1 MADKYFCNFS
11 LFQSMPDSWGIDQL
25 FPIMPI
31 ARLNEHPT
39 RSATLQDITCD
50 SDGKIT
56 AYVNGGQ
63 QTNYIP
69 LHPVSQGEHYYIG
82 VFLVGAYQEIL
93 GNMHNLF
100 GDTNAVHIS
109 VNKDDYT
116 IEQVIDG
123 ETVADVLEYVQYDPK
138 KLVRRLE
145 IWVSKAIKDGKI
157 TLRTDKGDVDAS
169 DVSLI
174 GRMNLMNLFA
184 GYEGMPRPFEI
195 ETVTGLGW
203 LHHYMNG
210 VGDTDDLSARVGLNF
225 NFNLGEDAAW
235 TIGLKPAVV
244 FNLTGDYPSKK
255 MALNRKHANMEI
267 LLGLTYH
274 FADGD
279 GNRHFAMVNT
289 VDPMEVAAMNVEIN
303 DLREV
308 LAAKDIELVGLAD
321 ELLVVQ
327 NQLNE
332 ARNKQVEASGKTI
345 HILES
350 VVAFPFNQSDVQ
362 SSQMSSLEHVAN
374 YLKKNPDAN
383 ITVNGYASPE
393 GTEEYNLQLS
403 QRRADAVKNL
413 LVSKYGIEADRINA
427 IGHGVG
433 DIFSEPAWN
442 RVGICTIDETN

>member
-1 MADKYFCNFS
+1 MKKMILLSVFALGALTINAQTAVVESGGFWDNWSFGIQGGGTMKMSGTGFFKS
-11 LFQSMPDSWGIDQL
+11 ARPAFGLTIGKQWTPILGIDVQG
-25 FPIMPI
+25 M
-31 ARLNEHPT
+31 
-39 RSATLQDITCD
+39 
-50 SDGKIT
+50 G
-56 AYVNGGQ
+56 YVNT
-63 QTNYIP
+63 TN
-69 LHPVSQGEHYYIG
+69 SST
-82 VFLVGAYQEIL
+82 
-93 GNMHNLF
+93 M
-100 GDTNAVHIS
+100 
-109 VNKDDYT
+109 
-116 IEQVIDG
+116 
-123 ETVADVLEYVQYDPK
+123 
-138 KLVRRLE
+138 
-145 IWVSKAIKDGKI
+145 
-157 TLRTDKGDVDAS
+157 VDAS

-289 VDPMEVAAMNVEIN
+289 VDPMAFAAMNVEIN

-362 SSQMSSLEHVAN
+362 SSQMASLEHVAN

>member
-1 MADKYFCNFS
+1 MKKMILLSVFALGALTINAQTAVVESGGFWDNWSIGIQGGGTMKMSGTGFFKS
-11 LFQSMPDSWGIDQL
+11 ARPAFGLTIGKQWTPILGIDVQG
-25 FPIMPI
+25 M
-31 ARLNEHPT
+31 
-39 RSATLQDITCD
+39 
-50 SDGKIT
+50 G
-56 AYVNGGQ
+56 YVNT
-63 QTNYIP
+63 TN
-69 LHPVSQGEHYYIG
+69 SST
-82 VFLVGAYQEIL
+82 
-93 GNMHNLF
+93 M
-100 GDTNAVHIS
+100 
-109 VNKDDYT
+109 
-116 IEQVIDG
+116 
-123 ETVADVLEYVQYDPK
+123 
-138 KLVRRLE
+138 
-145 IWVSKAIKDGKI
+145 
-157 TLRTDKGDVDAS
+157 VDAS

-184 GYEGMPRPFEI
+184 GYEGVPRPFEI

-289 VDPMEVAAMNVEIN
+289 VDPMAFAAMNVEIN

-362 SSQMSSLEHVAN
+362 SSQMASLEHVAN

>member
-1 MADKYFCNFS
+1 MKKMILLSVFALGALTINAQTAVVESGGFWDNWSIGIQGGGTMKMSGTGFFKS
-11 LFQSMPDSWGIDQL
+11 ARPAFGLTIGKQWTPILGIDVQG
-25 FPIMPI
+25 M
-31 ARLNEHPT
+31 
-39 RSATLQDITCD
+39 
-50 SDGKIT
+50 G
-56 AYVNGGQ
+56 YVNT
-63 QTNYIP
+63 TN
-69 LHPVSQGEHYYIG
+69 SST
-82 VFLVGAYQEIL
+82 
-93 GNMHNLF
+93 M
-100 GDTNAVHIS
+100 
-109 VNKDDYT
+109 
-116 IEQVIDG
+116 
-123 ETVADVLEYVQYDPK
+123 
-138 KLVRRLE
+138 
-145 IWVSKAIKDGKI
+145 
-157 TLRTDKGDVDAS
+157 VDAS

-289 VDPMEVAAMNVEIN
+289 VDPMAFAAMNVEIN

-374 YLKKNPDAN
+374 YLKKNPNAN

>member
-1 MADKYFCNFS
+1 MKKMILLSVFALGALTINAQTAVVESGGFWDNWSIGIQGGGTMKMSGTGFFKS
-11 LFQSMPDSWGIDQL
+11 ARPAFGLTIGKQWTPILGIDIQG
-25 FPIMPI
+25 M
-31 ARLNEHPT
+31 
-39 RSATLQDITCD
+39 
-50 SDGKIT
+50 G
-56 AYVNGGQ
+56 YVNT
-63 QTNYIP
+63 TN
-69 LHPVSQGEHYYIG
+69 SST
-82 VFLVGAYQEIL
+82 
-93 GNMHNLF
+93 M
-100 GDTNAVHIS
+100 
-109 VNKDDYT
+109 
-116 IEQVIDG
+116 
-123 ETVADVLEYVQYDPK
+123 
-138 KLVRRLE
+138 
-145 IWVSKAIKDGKI
+145 
-157 TLRTDKGDVDAS
+157 VDAS

-225 NFNLGEDAAW
+225 NFNLGEDATW

-289 VDPMEVAAMNVEIN
+289 VDPMALAAMNVEIN

-362 SSQMSSLEHVAN
+362 SSQMASLEHVAN

>member
-1 MADKYFCNFS
+1 MKKMILLSVFALGALTINAQTAVVESGGFWDNWSIGIQGGGTMKMSGTGFFKS
-11 LFQSMPDSWGIDQL
+11 ARPAFGLTIGKQWTPILGIDVQG
-25 FPIMPI
+25 M
-31 ARLNEHPT
+31 
-39 RSATLQDITCD
+39 
-50 SDGKIT
+50 G
-56 AYVNGGQ
+56 YVNT
-63 QTNYIP
+63 TN
-69 LHPVSQGEHYYIG
+69 SST
-82 VFLVGAYQEIL
+82 
-93 GNMHNLF
+93 M
-100 GDTNAVHIS
+100 
-109 VNKDDYT
+109 
-116 IEQVIDG
+116 
-123 ETVADVLEYVQYDPK
+123 
-138 KLVRRLE
+138 
-145 IWVSKAIKDGKI
+145 
-157 TLRTDKGDVDAS
+157 VDAS

-289 VDPMEVAAMNVEIN
+289 VDPMAFAAMNVEIN

-362 SSQMSSLEHVAN
+362 SSQMASLEHVAN

-442 RVGICTIDETN
+442 RVGICTIEEVN

>member
-1 MADKYFCNFS
+1 MKKMILLSVFALGALTINAQTAVVESGGFWDNWSIGIQGGGTMKMSGTGFFKS
-11 LFQSMPDSWGIDQL
+11 ARPAFGLTIGKQWTPILGIDVQG
-25 FPIMPI
+25 M
-31 ARLNEHPT
+31 
-39 RSATLQDITCD
+39 
-50 SDGKIT
+50 G
-56 AYVNGGQ
+56 YVNT
-63 QTNYIP
+63 TN
-69 LHPVSQGEHYYIG
+69 SST
-82 VFLVGAYQEIL
+82 
-93 GNMHNLF
+93 M
-100 GDTNAVHIS
+100 
-109 VNKDDYT
+109 
-116 IEQVIDG
+116 
-123 ETVADVLEYVQYDPK
+123 
-138 KLVRRLE
+138 
-145 IWVSKAIKDGKI
+145 
-157 TLRTDKGDVDAS
+157 VDAS

-184 GYEGMPRPFEI
+184 GYEGMPRSFEI

-289 VDPMEVAAMNVEIN
+289 VDPMAFAAMNVEIN

-362 SSQMSSLEHVAN
+362 SSQMASLEHVAN